1 MGSRLTISFS
11 HSIPVS
17 DRYAASE
24 WTRVS
29 TAVRFEIKKKK
40 SALRGNI
47 FERAAA
53 GLGKDQR
60 DQHRGEKHNQGQG

>member
-29 TAVRFEIKKKK
+29 TAVRFEIKKR
-40 SALRGNI
+40 SALRGNV

-60 DQHRGEKHNQGQG
+60 DQRRGEEHNQDQG